1 MAVVVNKVKAP
12 TQKEMYE
19 AIIKMAQGED
29 IKMSKDDIVA
39 FAEKKMEQ
47 LARKASSGGDKKNEE
62 HEEFMDIIRDIL
74 SESESGKMKC
84 GDILRDERAAN
95 FEWKDGK
102 VTMLKVKS
110 QLGGNLRIRTADQ
123 LVMKGGKAL
132 ASAEGVNPNPYYAVP
147 EVAEPLI
154 SKEAALELVP
164 MEDTYLYDVAT
175 TAGKEYV
182 FVAK

>member
-1 MAVVVNKVKAP
+1 MANVVVNKVKAP

-19 AIIKMAQGED
+19 RIIAQTED
-29 IKMSKDDIVA
+29 KEIVA
-39 FAEKKMEQ
+39 FCEKKIEQ

-102 VTMLKVKS
+102 ATSSQRVSAILKKMV
-110 QLGGNLRIRTADQ
+110 D
-123 LVMKGGKAL
+123 KG
-132 ASAEGVNPNPYYAVP
+132 
-147 EVAEPLI
+147 
-154 SKEAALELVP
+154 
-164 MEDTYLYDVAT
+164 DVAKVT
-175 TAGKEYV
+175 DKKDTLFYLV
-182 FVAK
+182 

>member
-1 MAVVVNKVKAP
+1 MAVVVASKVKAP

-62 HEEFMDIIRDIL
+62 HEEFIDIIRDIL

-102 VTMLKVKS
+102 ATSSQRVSAILKKMV
-110 QLGGNLRIRTADQ
+110 D
-123 LVMKGGKAL
+123 KG
-132 ASAEGVNPNPYYAVP
+132 
-147 EVAEPLI
+147 
-154 SKEAALELVP
+154 
-164 MEDTYLYDVAT
+164 DVAKVT
-175 TAGKEYV
+175 EKKDTLFYLV
-182 FVAK
+182 